1 MIELEDIQLRFS
13 PESLNALNAC
23 IALIMF
29 GVSLELKWS
38 DLRYLL
44 QHPKAVLVT
53 MASQLLL
60 LPAMTAF
67 LVYLMQPT
75 VALGLG
81 MILVACCP
89 GGNVSNFFTALA
101 RGNIALSISSTTLSS
116 LLSAFITPLSF
127 IFWSSLLYPKLEQ
140 QSFQLDPFG
149 VIQTIVLIIVVPCIL
164 GMLIQQKKPSWSR
177 TISKPLRIISFLIL
191 LAFITIAL
199 TKNFDHFVAYLP
211 QVFFLVLIQNAL
223 AFIIGFCS
231 SMVFGLGKR
240 DSITTSMETGIQNSG
255 LGLVLI
261 FAFFEGNGAM
271 AFVAAWWG
279 IWHIVVGFLVAMIY
293 RRVFGSDVGY

>member
-44 QHPKAVLVT
+44 ERPKAVLVT
-53 MASQLLL
+53 MTSQLVF
-60 LPAMTAF
+60 LPAVTAL
-67 LVYLMQPT
+67 LVYFLQPS
-75 VALGLG
+75 VGLGMG

-101 RGNIALSISSTTLSS
+101 KGNIALSISSTTFSS
-116 LLSAFITPLSF
+116 LLSAFLTPLSF
-127 IFWSSLLYPKLEQ
+127 VFWSGLIYPQLEQ
-140 QSFQLDPFG
+140 QGFQLDPLG
-149 VIQTIVLIIVVPCIL
+149 VIQTILFIIVLPCFL
-164 GMLIQQKKPSWSR
+164 GMILQQKKPHWSKL
-177 TISKPLRIISFLIL
+177 ISKPLRSISFLIL
-191 LAFITIAL
+191 LAFIAIAL
-199 TKNFDHFVAYLP
+199 MKNYDYFIAYLP
-211 QVFFLVLIQNAL
+211 HVFFLVFIQNAT
-223 AFIIGFCS
+223 AFALGYFTALG
-231 SMVFGLGKR
+231 FGLSKQNAAT
-240 DSITTSMETGIQNSG
+240 SSMETGIQNSG

-261 FAFFEGNGAM
+261 FAFFDGNGAM

-279 IWHIVVGFLVAMIY
+279 IWHILAGFGLAMFFKN
-293 RRVFGSDVGY
+293 RLNAEV